1 MPILIANYGFYWGIR
16 LIKLHEWYSKRIP
29 DRSIISSIKSTNFL
43 LIYVFGDMKLF
54 YQFCQS
60 KQKQFQVRNLYKTR
74 KYTKNGPINLKY
86 ESVLYNF
93 SCTCLKIFD
102 QPDENFASATQ
113 QSTNSK
119 WWWHNSFVSRPLCQA
134 SRNIWKIS

>member
-1 MPILIANYGFYWGIR
+1 MPILIPNYRFYIR
-16 LIKLHEWYSKRIP
+16 LQFFKRIP

-43 LIYVFGDMKLF
+43 LIYM
-54 YQFCQS
+54 FCTS
-60 KQKQFQVRNLYKTR
+60 WEQKHFQVRNLYITR

-86 ESVLYNF
+86 GSVLYNF

-119 WWWHNSFVSRPLCQA
+119 
-134 SRNIWKIS
+134 

>member
-1 MPILIANYGFYWGIR
+1 MLIEQK
-16 LIKLHEWYSKRIP
+16 KLHEWYSKRIP
-29 DRSIISSIKSTNFL
+29 EKFHQLSRPIFCWFMSFIQ
-43 LIYVFGDMKLF
+43 VRDMKLF
-54 YQFCQS
+54 HQFCQS

-86 ESVLYNF
+86 GSILYHF
-93 SCTCLKIFD
+93 SCTCHKIFD